1 MKNLKILA
9 TAAFMTI
16 SSFAMA
22 QDEIYVSRYDD
33 RDEARLGIKAGLNY
47 SNVYDENEE
56 SFNADGKFGFVG
68 GLLLHVPIG
77 DFLGFQPEVLYSQ
90 KGFKGNGTLFG
101 SNYSFKRTTSFID
114 IPLQLAI
121 NPTEALTILVG
132 PQYSFLI
139 KQKDEFDS
147 NFGTAAQEEEIRND
161 NVRKNILGF
170 IAGIDINA
178 DDLIIGLRMGWDV
191 QNNNGNGTSD
201 TPRYKN
207 VWVQTTIGY
216 TLFK

>member
-1 MKNLKILA
+1 MKKIKTLA
-9 TAAFMTI
+9 TVAIMTI
-16 SSFAMA
+16 SSFALA
-22 QDEIYVSRYDD
+22 QNEDYDD
-33 RDEARLGIKAGLNY
+33 QQDLKLGIKAGLNY

-56 SFNADGKFGFVG
+56 SFNADGKVGFVG

-77 DFLGFQPEVLYSQ
+77 EYFGIQPEVLYSQ

-101 SNYSFKRTTSFID
+101 SNYSFKRTTSFIEF
-114 IPLQLAI
+114 PLQFAI
-121 NPTEALTILVG
+121 KPTEFLTILAG

-139 KQKDEFDS
+139 KQKDEFNS
-147 NFGTAAQEEEIRND
+147 NFGTAAQEEEIKND
-161 NVRKNILGF
+161 NIRKNILGF
-170 IAGIDINA
+170 TAGLDINVE
-178 DDLIIGLRMGWDV
+178 DVIVGLRMGWDV

>member
-1 MKNLKILA
+1 MRTFKILA
-9 TAAFMTI
+9 IAAAAMTF

-22 QDEIYVSRYDD
+22 QEDD
-33 RDEARLGIKAGLNY
+33 YAFQENLKLGIKAGLNY
-47 SNVYDENEE
+47 SNVYDANEE

-68 GLLLHVPIG
+68 GLLLHIPIG

-101 SNYSFKRTTSFID
+101 SNYSFTRTTSFID
-114 IPLQLAI
+114 IPLQFALK
-121 NPTEALTILVG
+121 PTEFLTILAG

-139 KQKDEFDS
+139 KQKDEFES
-147 NFGTAAQEEEIRND
+147 SFGTAAQEEEIRND
-161 NVRKNILGF
+161 NIRKNILGV
-170 IAGIDINA
+170 IAGIDINV
-178 DDLIIGLRMGWDV
+178 DNIIIGLRMAWDV

-207 VWVQTTIGY
+207 VLFQTTIGY

>member
-1 MKNLKILA
+1 MKPLKFLA
-9 TAAFMTI
+9 LAAAMTF

-22 QDEIYVSRYDD
+22 QEDEYDYQD
-33 RDEARLGIKAGLNY
+33 YGKLGIKAGLNY
-47 SNVYDENEE
+47 SNVYDANEE

-68 GLLLHVPIG
+68 GLFLHIPIG
-77 DFLGFQPEVLYSQ
+77 NFLGFQPEVLYSQ

-101 SNYSFKRTTSFID
+101 SNYSFTRTTSFID
-114 IPLQLAI
+114 IPLQFALK
-121 NPTEALTILVG
+121 PTEFLTILAG

-139 KQKDEFDS
+139 KQKDEFKS

-161 NVRKNILGF
+161 NIRKNILGF
-170 IAGIDINA
+170 IAGIDVNV
-178 DDLIIGLRMGWDV
+178 DDLIIGLRMAWDV

-207 VWVQTTIGY
+207 VLIQTTIGY